1 MGPSRVS
8 STLFDHK
15 EQSAATKLQVVD
27 HAGLKTSGK
36 FASLLFELTNAIYLS
51 AVQNYY

>member
-8 STLFDHK
+8 STLLDHK

-27 HAGLKTSGK
+27 HAGLTSSGELLLYYL
-36 FASLLFELTNAIYLS
+36 SLSNAIHLS
-51 AVQNYY
+51 ALKNHH